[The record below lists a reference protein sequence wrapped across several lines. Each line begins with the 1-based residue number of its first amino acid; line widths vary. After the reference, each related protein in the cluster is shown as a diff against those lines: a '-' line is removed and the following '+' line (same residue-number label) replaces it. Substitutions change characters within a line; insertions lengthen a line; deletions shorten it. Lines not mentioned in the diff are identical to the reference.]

1 MQVQLLNTVEHPGP
15 IIPFLNYDNDGL
27 RGTKGQRTGVLRRR
41 IIRVRKSL
49 LPRLEVGEIP
59 ERDLAKKVCSG
70 ARNPR
75 FRDDAAPLERFWLV
89 LKEVTMWSE
98 ISGGRRRSDIVVQVK
113 EANCPALAPALSCS
127 SRLSLMQYAH

>member
-89 LKEVTMWSE
+89 VKEVDDVVRDFWWEAQVRHRGSSE
-98 ISGGRRRSDIVVQVK
+98 GGKPPGVGASFELLISS
-113 EANCPALAPALSCS
+113 
-127 SRLSLMQYAH
+127 